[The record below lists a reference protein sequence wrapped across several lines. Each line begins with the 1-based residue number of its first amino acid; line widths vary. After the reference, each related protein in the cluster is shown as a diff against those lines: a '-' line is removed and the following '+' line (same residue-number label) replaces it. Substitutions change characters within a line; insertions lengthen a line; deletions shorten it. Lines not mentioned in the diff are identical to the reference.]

1 MHQGNEHEPGGGNE
15 TTSDRSP
22 GLLRLGM
29 PDDEP
34 AAGGAGQP
42 SGAQPATG
50 SSQGD
55 GQHGQTLRDPERRLP
70 VPGRRSGQVTKPLT
84 QAQQDLISQTVPFV
98 WSQIEQ
104 ARSRGFPVSDESISD
119 AFWQVTQAA
128 IRHSHDEESFKFY
141 CRSWVHG
148 ALCRAA
154 KRAKKYADRSIDF
167 GRLADGKIAKTETV
181 REIEE
186 KQDDLAAVV
195 FASEESEDYARRLRV
210 VKLAL
215 ARIEGGMMRKVA
227 DLMAEGNGIRKISAA
242 LGITFHAS
250 RTYYDQVMDYLRKT
264 IGIHASSSSEV
275 PVPPSQGQSTQG
287 LLFPD

>member
-1 MHQGNEHEPGGGNE
+1 M
-15 TTSDRSP
+15 
-22 GLLRLGM
+22 
-29 PDDEP
+29 
-34 AAGGAGQP
+34 
-42 SGAQPATG
+42 
-50 SSQGD
+50 
-55 GQHGQTLRDPERRLP
+55 
-70 VPGRRSGQVTKPLT
+70 
-84 QAQQDLISQTVPFV
+84 PFV

-167 GRLADGKIAKTETV
+167 GRLADGKVTKTETV

-186 KQDDLAAVV
+186 KQEDLAAVV
-195 FASEESEDYARRLRV
+195 FSSEESEDYARRLRV

-227 DLMAEGNGIRKISAA
+227 NLMAEGNGIRKIAAA
-242 LGITFHAS
+242 LGISFHAS

-264 IGIHASSSSEV
+264 IGIHAAPSSEV
-275 PVPPSQGQSTQG
+275 PVPPSQQAQSTQG